1 MNTAL
6 GLLAVL
12 LLTLATGYFVAQEF
26 AFVAADRGV
35 LREQADA
42 GDTSAARALQV
53 TGRLSFML
61 SGAQLGITVTALLV
75 GFIAEPA
82 IATVIRPGLSAVGV
96 PEAAVPGIAV
106 ALAVA
111 VATVIQMVFG
121 ELAPKN
127 LGIARPEPMAKF
139 LARSTLIYMRI
150 AGPVIRLFDSAA
162 TGLLRRV
169 GVEPVEEIEHGASPE
184 ELSRIISESATAGD
198 LPPRLSELL
207 ERALE
212 FGDRTAEEIMVPR
225 PRLVL
230 LRDDRPISDL
240 VAAVGEHGHS
250 RYPVLCDVNGDDVV
264 GVTGVR
270 ELLRSGLTEGPLKK
284 ITRPALLVPDS
295 LPLPV
300 VLERMR
306 AARDDMACV
315 IDEYGGLAGV
325 VTIEDL
331 AEELVGELIDEN
343 DPEPA
348 GVVANDDG
356 TWDLPGTL
364 RLDEIERA
372 TGLPLPE
379 SDDYDTVAGLV
390 LATLG
395 RMAEPGDRVKVTLTM
410 EHDLLEGD
418 GVEEKDA
425 VLTVLSVQRRVP
437 EWVRLALARP
447 GEDDPGAPGDAAGSG
462 SAGQDAGRSESGRPD
477 GAPRNHRNHRDHRD
491 HTAGDDVRRDAGQSD
506 TGREGVPGDGVPR
519 DDTERDGA
527 RRDEPVTTASRMAGR
542 GSGAPGYG
550 RGPVG
555 GR

>member
-42 GDTSAARALQV
+42 GDAAAARALEV

-82 IATVIRPGLSAVGV
+82 IATVIRPGLEAAGV
-96 PEAAVPGIAV
+96 PAPAVPGVAI

-111 VATVIQMVFG
+111 VATAIQMVFG

-127 LGIARPEPMAKF
+127 LGIARPEPVAKF
-139 LARSTLIYMRI
+139 LAGSTLVYLKI

-169 GVEPVEEIEHGASPE
+169 GVEPVEEVEHGASPE
-184 ELSRIISESATAGD
+184 ELSRIIAESGETGD

-212 FGDRTAEEIMVPR
+212 FGDRTAEDVMVPR
-225 PRLVL
+225 PRVVL
-230 LRDDRPISDL
+230 LRHDRPVSDL
-240 VAAVGEHGHS
+240 LDAVREHGHS
-250 RYPVLCDVNGDDVV
+250 RYPVLRGGSGDDVA

-270 ELLRSGLTEGPLKK
+270 ELLRSGLSDGPLER

-300 VLERMR
+300 VLDRMR
-306 AARDDMACV
+306 AARDDLACV

-325 VTIEDL
+325 ITVEDL
-331 AEELVGELIDEN
+331 AEELVGELVDEN

-348 GVVANDDG
+348 EAVADG
-356 TWDLPGTL
+356 DSWKVPGTL
-364 RLDEIERA
+364 RIDEVERA
-372 TGLPLPE
+372 TGLSLPT
-379 SDDYDTVAGLV
+379 SDGYDTVAGLV
-390 LATLG
+390 LAVLG
-395 RMAEPGDRVKVTLTM
+395 RMAEPGDEVTVTLTV
-410 EHDLLEGD
+410 DDDPLEGD
-418 GVEEKDA
+418 GPAEADA
-425 VLTVLSVQRRVP
+425 VLTVLSVHRRVP
-437 EWVRLALARP
+437 EWVRLTPAGQAGP
-447 GEDDPGAPGDAAGSG
+447 AAGEAGPGTAAESSG
-462 SAGQDAGRSESGRPD
+462 HAAGEPPARAMAR
-477 GAPRNHRNHRDHRD
+477 A
-491 HTAGDDVRRDAGQSD
+491 
-506 TGREGVPGDGVPR
+506 GREG
-519 DDTERDGA
+519 
-527 RRDEPVTTASRMAGR
+527 RR
-542 GSGAPGYG
+542 
-550 RGPVG
+550 
-555 GR
+555 

>member
-12 LLTLATGYFVAQEF
+12 LLTFATGYFVAQEF

-42 GDTSAARALQV
+42 GDTAAKRALEV

-75 GFIAEPA
+75 GFISEPA
-82 IATVIRPGLSAVGV
+82 IATVMRPGLEAAGV
-96 PEAAVPGIAV
+96 PAAAVPGV
-106 ALAVA
+106 SLALAVV
-111 VATVIQMVFG
+111 VATVIQMVLG

-127 LGIARPEPMAKF
+127 LGIARPEPVAKF
-139 LARSTLIYMRI
+139 LAGSTIVYLRI

-162 TGLLRRV
+162 TGLLRRA
-169 GVEPVEEIEHGASPE
+169 GVEPVEEVEHGASPE

-212 FGDRTAEEIMVPR
+212 FGGRTAEDVMVPR

-230 LRDDRPISDL
+230 LRAERPISDL
-240 VAAVGEHGHS
+240 VEAIREHGHS
-250 RYPVLCDVNGDDVV
+250 RYPVLCKENGEDVV

-270 ELLRSGLTEGPLKK
+270 ELLRSGLSDGPLEQ
-284 ITRPALLVPDS
+284 ITRSALLVPDS

-306 AARDDMACV
+306 AAGDDLACV

-325 VTIEDL
+325 VTVEDL

-364 RLDEIERA
+364 RLDEVERA
-372 TGLPLPE
+372 TKLALPE
-379 SDDYDTVAGLV
+379 SDGYDTIAGLV

-395 RMAEPGDRVKVTLTM
+395 RMAEPGDQVTVTLTL
-410 EHDLLEGD
+410 ETDLLEND
-418 GVEEKDA
+418 SADEADA
-425 VLTVLSVQRRVP
+425 VLTVLSVHRRVP
-437 EWVRLALARP
+437 EWVRLAPAP
-447 GEDDPGAPGDAAGSG
+447 AEAAEDGGEPAMT
-462 SAGQDAGRSESGRPD
+462 
-477 GAPRNHRNHRDHRD
+477 APR
-491 HTAGDDVRRDAGQSD
+491 
-506 TGREGVPGDGVPR
+506 
-519 DDTERDGA
+519 
-527 RRDEPVTTASRMAGR
+527 MIGR
-542 GSGAPGYG
+542 GADTPMIERSAVDG
-550 RGPVG
+550 R
-555 GR
+555 

>member
-1 MNTAL
+1 MSTAL

-35 LREQADA
+35 LREQADS
-42 GDTSAARALQV
+42 GDVAAERALEV

-75 GFIAEPA
+75 GFISEPA
-82 IATVIRPGLSAVGV
+82 IATVIRPWLEAAGV
-96 PEAAVPGIAV
+96 PSGAVPGIAV

-111 VATVIQMVFG
+111 VATVIQMVLG

-127 LGIARPEPMAKF
+127 LGIARPEPVAKF
-139 LARSTLIYMRI
+139 LARSTLIYLRI
-150 AGPVIRLFDSAA
+150 AGPIIRLFDSAA

-184 ELSRIISESATAGD
+184 ELSRIISDSASTGD

-212 FGDRTAEEIMVPR
+212 FGDRTAEDVMVPR
-225 PRLVL
+225 PRVVL
-230 LRDDRPISDL
+230 LREERPISDL
-240 VAAVGEHGHS
+240 IDAVRRHGHS
-250 RYPVLCDVNGDDVV
+250 RYPVLCDQNGDDVV

-270 ELLRSGLTEGPLKK
+270 ELLKSGLSTGTLER
-284 ITRPALLVPDS
+284 ITRPALLVPTS

-306 AARDDMACV
+306 AARDDLACV

-325 VTIEDL
+325 VTVEDL
-331 AEELVGELIDEN
+331 AEELVGELVDEN

-348 GVVANDDG
+348 GVVAGEEG

-372 TGLPLPE
+372 IGLQLPE

-395 RMAEPGDRVKVTLTM
+395 RMAEPGDSVTVTLTLRN
-410 EHDLLEGD
+410 DPLEND
-418 GVEEKDA
+418 GADEKDA
-425 VLTVLSVQRRVP
+425 VLTVLSVHRRVP
-437 EWVRLALARP
+437 EWVRLSLAVPRKDDPEGDATP
-447 GEDDPGAPGDAAGSG
+447 GTAEREDDPAMAAP
-462 SAGQDAGRSESGRPD
+462 Q
-477 GAPRNHRNHRDHRD
+477 
-491 HTAGDDVRRDAGQSD
+491 T
-506 TGREGVPGDGVPR
+506 T
-519 DDTERDGA
+519 
-527 RRDEPVTTASRMAGR
+527 EPVPETSMIVR
-542 GSGAPGYG
+542 SGVK
-550 RGPVG
+550 R
-555 GR
+555 R

>member
-42 GDTSAARALQV
+42 GDAAAEKALQV

-75 GFIAEPA
+75 GFISEPA
-82 IATVIRPGLSAVGV
+82 IATVIRPGLTAVGV
-96 PEAAVPGIAV
+96 PGAAVPGIAV

-111 VATVIQMVFG
+111 FATVVQMVLG

-127 LGIARPEPMAKF
+127 LGIARPEPVAKF
-139 LARSTLIYMRI
+139 LARSTLVYLKV

-169 GVEPVEEIEHGASPE
+169 GVEPVEEVEHGASPE
-184 ELSRIISESATAGD
+184 ELSRIISESATSGD

-212 FGDRTAEEIMVPR
+212 FGDRTAEDVMVPR

-240 VAAVGEHGHS
+240 MEAVREHGHS
-250 RYPVLCDVNGDDVV
+250 RYPVLCNHNGDDVV

-270 ELLRSGLTEGPLKK
+270 ELLRSGLTDGPLEK

-295 LPLPV
+295 LPLPA

-306 AARDDMACV
+306 TARDDMACV
-315 IDEYGGLAGV
+315 IDEFGGLAGV
-325 VTIEDL
+325 VTVEDL

-343 DPEPA
+343 DQEPA

-390 LATLG
+390 LAVLG
-395 RMAEPGDRVKVTLTM
+395 RMAEPGDRVTVTLTM
-410 EHDLLEGD
+410 EHDLLEDD
-418 GVEEKDA
+418 GVDEKDA

-437 EWVRLALARP
+437 EWVRLALA
-447 GEDDPGAPGDAAGSG
+447 ELDGDGSGGSGGSAESGG
-462 SAGQDAGRSESGRPD
+462 SAGSTGSTEPGDVTGSAGPGKSGDSGDAGSP
-477 GAPRNHRNHRDHRD
+477 
-491 HTAGDDVRRDAGQSD
+491 AGDGSGPEGDRRN
-506 TGREGVPGDGVPR
+506 GRRQQDGGR
-519 DDTERDGA
+519 T
-527 RRDEPVTTASRMAGR
+527 DEPAMAASRTPWAARPTRTAEPGPGTAVHGR
-542 GSGAPGYG
+542 GGVEG
-550 RGPVG
+550 R
-555 GR
+555 

>member
-42 GDTSAARALQV
+42 GDAAAVRVLEV

-75 GFIAEPA
+75 GFISEPA
-82 IATVIRPGLSAVGV
+82 IATVIRPLLESAGV
-96 PEAAVPGIAV
+96 PGAAVPGIAV

-111 VATVIQMVFG
+111 IATVIQMVLG

-127 LGIARPEPMAKF
+127 LGIARPEPVAKF
-139 LARSTLIYMRI
+139 LSRSTILYLKV
-150 AGPVIRLFDSAA
+150 AGPIIRLFDSAA

-169 GVEPVEEIEHGASPE
+169 GVEPVEEVEHGASPE
-184 ELSRIISESATAGD
+184 ELSRIISDSATAGD

-212 FGDRTAEEIMVPR
+212 FGDRTAEDVMVPR
-225 PRLVL
+225 PRVVL
-230 LRDDRPISDL
+230 LRAERPISDL
-240 VAAVGEHGHS
+240 LGAVREHGHS
-250 RYPVLCDVNGDDVV
+250 RYPVLCDDNGEDVV

-270 ELLRSGLTEGPLKK
+270 ELLRSGLTDGPLEQ

-306 AARDDMACV
+306 AAHDDLACV

-364 RLDEIERA
+364 RLDEVERA
-372 TGLPLPE
+372 TKLSLPE

-395 RMAEPGDRVKVTLTM
+395 RMAEPDDRVAVTLT
-410 EHDLLEGD
+410 LETDPLEND
-418 GVEEKDA
+418 GEDRADA
-425 VLTVLSVQRRVP
+425 VLTVLSVHRRVP
-437 EWVRLALARP
+437 EWVRLALPATGQESPDEEKESAMTAR
-447 GEDDPGAPGDAAGSG
+447 SVVN
-462 SAGQDAGRSESGRPD
+462 GR
-477 GAPRNHRNHRDHRD
+477 
-491 HTAGDDVRRDAGQSD
+491 
-506 TGREGVPGDGVPR
+506 
-519 DDTERDGA
+519 
-527 RRDEPVTTASRMAGR
+527 
-542 GSGAPGYG
+542 
-550 RGPVG
+550 
-555 GR
+555 

>member
-42 GDTSAARALQV
+42 GDAAAVRVLEV

-75 GFIAEPA
+75 GFISEPA
-82 IATVIRPGLSAVGV
+82 IATVIRPLLESAGV
-96 PEAAVPGIAV
+96 PGAAVPGIAV

-111 VATVIQMVFG
+111 IATVIQMVLG

-127 LGIARPEPMAKF
+127 LGIARPEPVAKF
-139 LARSTLIYMRI
+139 LSRSTILYLKV
-150 AGPVIRLFDSAA
+150 AGPIIRLFDSAA

-169 GVEPVEEIEHGASPE
+169 GVEPVEEVEHGASPE
-184 ELSRIISESATAGD
+184 ELSRIISDSATAGD

-212 FGDRTAEEIMVPR
+212 FGDRTAEDVMVPR
-225 PRLVL
+225 PRVVL
-230 LRDDRPISDL
+230 LRAERPISDL
-240 VAAVGEHGHS
+240 LGAIRQHGHS
-250 RYPVLCDVNGDDVV
+250 RYPVLCDDNGEDVV

-270 ELLRSGLTEGPLKK
+270 ELLRSGLTDGPLEQ

-306 AARDDMACV
+306 AAHDDLACV

-348 GVVANDDG
+348 GVVANGDG

-364 RLDEIERA
+364 RLDEVERA
-372 TGLPLPE
+372 TKLSLPE

-395 RMAEPGDRVKVTLTM
+395 RMAEPDDRVTVTLT
-410 EHDLLEGD
+410 LETDPLEND
-418 GVEEKDA
+418 GEDKADA
-425 VLTVLSVQRRVP
+425 VLTVLSVHRRVP
-437 EWVRLALARP
+437 EWVRLALPATGQESPDEENESAMTAR
-447 GEDDPGAPGDAAGSG
+447 SVVN
-462 SAGQDAGRSESGRPD
+462 GR
-477 GAPRNHRNHRDHRD
+477 
-491 HTAGDDVRRDAGQSD
+491 
-506 TGREGVPGDGVPR
+506 
-519 DDTERDGA
+519 
-527 RRDEPVTTASRMAGR
+527 
-542 GSGAPGYG
+542 
-550 RGPVG
+550 
-555 GR
+555 

>member
-42 GDTSAARALQV
+42 GDAAAERALAV

-82 IATVIRPGLSAVGV
+82 IATVIRPWLESAGV
-96 PEAAVPGIAV
+96 PPGAVPGIAV

-111 VATVIQMVFG
+111 VATVIQMVLG

-127 LGIARPEPMAKF
+127 LGIARPEPVAKF
-139 LARSTLIYMRI
+139 LARSTMIYLRI

-162 TGLLRRV
+162 TGLLRLV

-184 ELSRIISESATAGD
+184 ELSRIISDSAMAGD
-198 LPPRLSELL
+198 LPPRLSDLL
-207 ERALE
+207 KRALE
-212 FGDRTAEEIMVPR
+212 FGDRTAEDVMVPR
-225 PRLVL
+225 PRVVL
-230 LRDDRPISDL
+230 LRDERPISDL
-240 VAAVGEHGHS
+240 IEAVRTHGHS
-250 RYPVLCDVNGDDVV
+250 RYPVLCSRNGDDVV

-270 ELLRSGLTEGPLKK
+270 ELLRSGLTEGTLEK
-284 ITRPALLVPDS
+284 ITRSALLVPTS

-306 AARDDMACV
+306 VARDDLACV

-325 VTIEDL
+325 VTVEDL

-348 GVVANDDG
+348 GVVAGEEG

-372 TGLPLPE
+372 IGLQLPE
-379 SDDYDTVAGLV
+379 SDDYDTAAGLV

-395 RMAEPGDRVKVTLTM
+395 RMAEPGDRVTVTLTLQN
-410 EHDLLEGD
+410 DPLEND
-418 GVEEKDA
+418 RADEQDA
-425 VLTVLSVQRRVP
+425 VLTVLSVHRRVP
-437 EWVRLALARP
+437 EWVRLSLATP
-447 GEDDPGAPGDAAGSG
+447 PGDDGAGTDAAEGT
-462 SAGQDAGRSESGRPD
+462 ATDAGRD
-477 GAPRNHRNHRDHRD
+477 GETMTPEPRMI
-491 HTAGDDVRRDAGQSD
+491 
-506 TGREGVPGDGVPR
+506 E
-519 DDTERDGA
+519 
-527 RRDEPVTTASRMAGR
+527 
-542 GSGAPGYG
+542 
-550 RGPVG
+550 RGPEAPMIERSG
-555 GR
+555 GRRR

>member
-35 LREQADA
+35 LREQADS
-42 GDTSAARALQV
+42 GDVAAERALEV

-75 GFIAEPA
+75 GFISEPA
-82 IATVIRPGLSAVGV
+82 IATVIRPWLEAAGV
-96 PEAAVPGIAV
+96 PSGVVPGIAV

-111 VATVIQMVFG
+111 VATVIQMVLG

-127 LGIARPEPMAKF
+127 LGIARPEPVAKF
-139 LARSTLIYMRI
+139 LARSTLIYLRI

-184 ELSRIISESATAGD
+184 ELSRIISDSASTGD

-212 FGDRTAEEIMVPR
+212 FGDRTAEDVMVPR
-225 PRLVL
+225 PRVVL
-230 LRDDRPISDL
+230 LREERPISDL
-240 VAAVGEHGHS
+240 IDAVRRHGHS
-250 RYPVLCDVNGDDVV
+250 RYPVLCHQNGDDVV

-270 ELLRSGLTEGPLKK
+270 ELLKSGLSTGTLER
-284 ITRPALLVPDS
+284 ITRPALLVPTS

-306 AARDDMACV
+306 AARDDLACV

-325 VTIEDL
+325 VTVEDL
-331 AEELVGELIDEN
+331 AEELVGELVDEN

-348 GVVANDDG
+348 GVVAGEEG

-372 TGLPLPE
+372 IGLQLPE

-395 RMAEPGDRVKVTLTM
+395 RMAEPGDSVIVTLTLQN
-410 EHDLLEGD
+410 DPLEND
-418 GVEEKDA
+418 GADEKDA
-425 VLTVLSVQRRVP
+425 VLTVLSVHRRVP
-437 EWVRLALARP
+437 EWVRLSLAVP
-447 GEDDPGAPGDAAGSG
+447 QKDDPEGDPTPGT
-462 SAGQDAGRSESGRPD
+462 AGRENDPAMT
-477 GAPRNHRNHRDHRD
+477 APQ
-491 HTAGDDVRRDAGQSD
+491 TI
-506 TGREGVPGDGVPR
+506 
-519 DDTERDGA
+519 
-527 RRDEPVTTASRMAGR
+527 EPVPETSMIER
-542 GSGAPGYG
+542 SGVK
-550 RGPVG
+550 R
-555 GR
+555 R

>member
-6 GLLAVL
+6 GLLAIL
-12 LLTLATGYFVAQEF
+12 LLTFATGYFVAQEF

-35 LREQADA
+35 LREQADS
-42 GDTSAARALQV
+42 GDAAAVRALEV
-53 TGRLSFML
+53 TKRLSFML

-75 GFIAEPA
+75 GFLSEPA
-82 IATVIRPGLSAVGV
+82 IATVVRPWLEDAGV
-96 PEAAVPGIAV
+96 PSGAVPGIAV
-106 ALAVA
+106 ALAVTI
-111 VATVIQMVFG
+111 ATVIQMVFG

-127 LGIARPEPMAKF
+127 LGIARPEPVAKF
-139 LARSTLIYMRI
+139 LARSTLIYLRI
-150 AGPVIRLFDSAA
+150 AGPVVRLFDSAA

-212 FGDRTAEEIMVPR
+212 FGDRTAEDVMVPR

-240 VAAVGEHGHS
+240 VDAVRRHGHS
-250 RYPVLCDVNGDDVV
+250 RYPVLCDQNGDDVV

-270 ELLRSGLTEGPLKK
+270 ELLKSGLTDGRLEK
-284 ITRPALLVPDS
+284 ITRPALLVPTS
-295 LPLPV
+295 SPLPL

-306 AARDDMACV
+306 TARDDLACV

-331 AEELVGELIDEN
+331 AEELFGELIDEN

-348 GVVANDDG
+348 GVVVGEEG

-372 TGLPLPE
+372 IGLQLPE

-395 RMAEPGDRVKVTLTM
+395 RMTEPGDEATVTLTPR
-410 EHDLLEGD
+410 HDPLESD
-418 GVEEKDA
+418 DVDEEEA
-425 VLTVLSVQRRVP
+425 VLTVLSVHRRVP
-437 EWVRLALARP
+437 EWVRLSLNAPRETDGDQDTETRP
-447 GEDDPGAPGDAAGSG
+447 GKTGD
-462 SAGQDAGRSESGRPD
+462 EEEPEMN
-477 GAPRNHRNHRDHRD
+477 APRMIQRGPEPPMIERS
-491 HTAGDDVRRDAGQSD
+491 GVRR
-506 TGREGVPGDGVPR
+506 R
-519 DDTERDGA
+519 
-527 RRDEPVTTASRMAGR
+527 
-542 GSGAPGYG
+542 
-550 RGPVG
+550 
-555 GR
+555 